1 MGRIVHGRG
10 YKETRVQLG
19 QLTHIVA
26 DVVNKLK
33 AIAEGGKP
41 PRLILNKHCPECEF
55 RRHCRAIAVD
65 RDDLSLL
72 GGMTPKAI
80 LKQNARGIFTV
91 TQYSHTF
98 RPRRA
103 SKQVK
108 VARKHDWA
116 LQALAI
122 REEKVYVVQKP
133 ELPPA
138 RTILHLDVEGLP
150 DQDFYYLIGMLSA
163 SGHQDPR
170 YISLWADQRED
181 EARIWHAFL
190 NTVGELG
197 ICNIFHYGS
206 YESRFLRRMT
216 RSFKLAPRGFFV
228 VCVGQESER

>member
-1 MGRIVHGRG
+1 M
-10 YKETRVQLG
+10 
-19 QLTHIVA
+19 
-26 DVVNKLK
+26 
-33 AIAEGGKP
+33 
-41 PRLILNKHCPECEF
+41 
-55 RRHCRAIAVD
+55 
-65 RDDLSLL
+65 
-72 GGMTPKAI
+72 
-80 LKQNARGIFTV
+80 
-91 TQYSHTF
+91 
-98 RPRRA
+98 
-103 SKQVK
+103 
-108 VARKHDWA
+108 
-116 LQALAI
+116 AI

-190 NTVGELG
+190 NTVALG
-197 ICNIFHYGS
+197 VYNIFHYGS

-228 VCVGQESER
+228 VCVGQECKR